1 MSLAKPISDMGHAVK
16 AIQQGDYNTPLPV
29 VDDSELGHLARHI
42 NNLASALE
50 QASAEQKQAIAQ
62 LIQAREEAE

>member
-1 MSLAKPISDMGHAVK
+1 
-16 AIQQGDYNTPLPV
+16 V

-50 QASAEQKQAIAQ
+50 QASANSS
-62 LIQAREEAE
+62 RPWPN

>member
-1 MSLAKPISDMGHAVK
+1 MRSRPSSK
-16 AIQQGDYNTPLPV
+16 AIKAPLPV

-50 QASAEQKQAIAQ
+50 QAHEQQQAMAN
-62 LIQAREEAE
+62 